1 MTDNDH
7 SNERGN
13 DMKTSRGRHRAPSKA
28 VLEDSP
34 SHLLH
39 KVLQIALDIYN
50 EQAGEGALTQ
60 RQYAVLKALD
70 GGDGLS
76 QTDLVKATG
85 IDRSTLADL
94 VARMLARDLLKRER
108 SATDARAN
116 LVQIA
121 EAGRVALDDMAPRV
135 LAADGK
141 ILSLLSPPKRDS
153 FVKLLRKIT
162 SARETE
168 LATLSGETAAAE
180 RAARKASKKPEGK
193 AEKPAKKAE
202 AKKAG
207 KKKKGHGKAD
217 KLEKKL
223 KKLPM
228 PPLSE
233 GASGEAGEARVTSP
247 AA

>member
-1 MTDNDH
+1 MTESDH
-7 SNERGN
+7 SNERGQ
-13 DMKTSRGRHRAPSKA
+13 DMKTSRKRDHAPTRA

-39 KVLQIALDIYN
+39 RVLQIALDIYN

-70 GGDGLS
+70 GTEGLS
-76 QTDLVKATG
+76 QTDLVKVTG

-94 VARMLARDLLKRER
+94 VARMLAKDLLARER

-121 EAGRVALDDMAPRV
+121 DAGRQALDDMQPRV

-162 SARETE
+162 TAREAE
-168 LATLSGETAAAE
+168 LAEADHAATTAE
-180 RAARKASKKPEGK
+180 RAARKAEKTAARKAAHKKK
-193 AEKPAKKAE
+193 RAD
-202 AKKAG
+202 KKAG
-207 KKKKGHGKAD
+207 K
-217 KLEKKL
+217 LEKKM

-233 GASGEAGEARVTSP
+233 GAVAEKAEDKLTVP